1 MVLEV
6 HQVAITTIHESPLG
20 GKKKK
25 KTGGRYLGLTDN

>member
-20 GKKKK
+20 VKKK

>member
-25 KTGGRYLGLTDN
+25 KLVVVIWD

>member
-20 GKKKK
+20 GKKK
-25 KTGGRYLGLTDN
+25 TGGRYLGLTDN